1 VSQDA
6 LPAECIELA
15 ALMNSVVLGVRGQ
28 RLGVLQLAS
37 RAAVDSTSLM
47 AIFHTDTQI
56 SFSDYT
62 KVNLIAL
69 RLLLLLV
76 LLPSSASAVIRAIVA
91 GKLSRALPVEPDIQ
105 AYRKTR
111 SLWFNQP
118 LVGRDPR
125 LSIGLSSVSVTP
137 LRFSLIVCISL
148 IFGVTAK
155 PYKPWNKLPD
165 EAFQDTVMSLDGEGK
180 MSWRVEVEPPEDM
193 DETDYDID
201 PEMKIWKSMTGGQE
215 EQPLKAEED
224 LDELY
229 HPSVVD
235 LLKEPEEDKDDVD
248 HPGFGEAA
256 PNEPE
261 QDWDEVYH
269 RASEELAGYLASLVA
284 GNKPVAEIR
293 VSHSEPE
300 KDELYHHHDQGSAA
314 QKELLSHE
322 VAGESEVRV
331 HFQPEEDMD
340 DLYHKDL
347 LKLIPHPAD
356 TEAAA
361 PANPNPFQRRHSQP
375 EEDLDNLFHQ

>member
-1 VSQDA
+1 
-6 LPAECIELA
+6 
-15 ALMNSVVLGVRGQ
+15 M
-28 RLGVLQLAS
+28 
-37 RAAVDSTSLM
+37 
-47 AIFHTDTQI
+47 F
-56 SFSDYT
+56 
-62 KVNLIAL
+62 
-69 RLLLLLV
+69 
-76 LLPSSASAVIRAIVA
+76 
-91 GKLSRALPVEPDIQ
+91 
-105 AYRKTR
+105 
-111 SLWFNQP
+111 
-118 LVGRDPR
+118 
-125 LSIGLSSVSVTP
+125 
-137 LRFSLIVCISL
+137 RFSLIVCISL

-224 LDELY
+224 LEELY

-235 LLKEPEEDKDDVD
+235 LLKVEFQNRDALPAADIQADPWQEVANLNQEPEEDKDDVD

-261 QDWDEVYH
+261 QDWDEVYR
-269 RASEELAGYLASLVA
+269 RASEELAGYLAPLVA
-284 GNKPVAEIR
+284 GNKPDAEIR

-300 KDELYHHHDQGSAA
+300 KDEDELYHHDDQGSPV
-314 QKELLSHE
+314 QKELLSRE

-340 DLYHKDL
+340 DLYHKDFL
-347 LKLIPHPAD
+347 NLIPHPAD

-361 PANPNPFQRRHSQP
+361 PPADPNPFQRRHSQP
-375 EEDLDNLFHQ
+375 EEDLDHLFHQ